1 MQAEDIIK
9 EDDYLE
15 KAIEAGRE
23 SVSSND
29 DEMGESVETSDE
41 YALEPADSK
50 KASAYNSMPDNVK
63 LGMKIE
69 EMERHHRFLCLIVHS
84 PFLLSLLG
92 GF

>member
-69 EMERHHRFLCLIVHS
+69 EMEEARVNDIYFTSKLNFLGNI
-84 PFLLSLLG
+84 FK
-92 GF
+92 